1 MISHS
6 QPWITESELDA
17 TKSVLSSGMLFKG
30 TISIALE
37 KQMANYLNKSFS
49 LATGNGTQAMML
61 LLSGMGI
68 GPGDEVILPSY
79 VCDKVYF
86 GVIRLGARPVLCDIG
101 NQWVMTYDSV
111 KKVVSD
117 KTAAIILV
125 HIFGINA
132 WDNDFENLNIPIIED
147 LCQSFGHIDPFK
159 RTGRYSRFSFT
170 SFHGTKCIQSG
181 EGGMLFCEDEQV
193 FNTIKE
199 KVHTWPEITHY
210 SDLQA
215 APALAILNR
224 YDDILSIRNTIASRF
239 MDEFPKDLIDR
250 SKIPSLNSMFFRF
263 PLKWEMNFTILQTDF
278 YKEGIA
284 IRKGVDSLIHRQLE
298 ISDAEFTETVNT
310 FKSTVSI
317 PILPQL
323 RKSQIDHIIRTTNNI
338 WNKYN

>member
-1 MISHS
+1 MIPHS

-17 TKSVLSSGMLFKG
+17 SKRVLSSGMLSKG
-30 TISIALE
+30 TITISLE
-37 KQMANYLNKSFS
+37 KEMATYLNKSFS

-61 LLSGMGI
+61 LLVGMGI

-86 GVIRLGARPVLCDIG
+86 GVMRIGATPVLCDIG

-111 KKVVSD
+111 KKVVTD

-132 WDNDFENLNIPIIED
+132 WDKNFENLNIPIIED
-147 LCQSFGHIDPFK
+147 LCQSFGHIDICN
-159 RTGRYSRFSFT
+159 RTGSYSSFSFT

-181 EGGMLFCEDEQV
+181 EGGMLFCEDEKV
-193 FNTIKE
+193 FNAIKE
-199 KVHTWPEITHY
+199 KLNTWPEITHY

-215 APALAILNR
+215 ASVLSILHR
-224 YDDILSIRNTIASRF
+224 YENILSIRNSITKRF
-239 MDEFPKDLIDR
+239 IDGFPKELIDK
-250 SKIPSLNSMFFRF
+250 SKINSLNSMFFRF
-263 PLKWEMNFTILQTDF
+263 PLKWEIDFTTLQSDF
-278 YKEGIA
+278 NKEGIA
-284 IRKGVDSLIHRQLE
+284 IRKGVDSLIHRQLG

-310 FKSTVSI
+310 YNSTVSI
-317 PILPQL
+317 PILPQFS
-323 RKSQIDHIIRTTNNI
+323 KSQIEHIIHTTNNI